1 MGTKNARFDG
11 TFRGSSGLALIHSSG
26 YASKDPL
33 GAAVPANTPVYD
45 APAAYG
51 AAPAAPA
58 TLASVTAAGGAQ
70 CQCIGSGV
78 WADGISPVAI
88 MRRSTGS
95 TGVGNN
101 VLRIGIGSGWTTND
115 FATGTAPTA
124 NALTNG
130 TGKRVFEFDIGSQAG
145 DLGGANKGSGN
156 GVDLLRGSGASNGE
170 DANLKF
176 EPITGF
182 CAHGCLTV
190 WCRVS
195 RWTGSWNFVA
205 SALCQYDDAQAKW
218 KLVYQAPDNG
228 GTLVRG
234 SQWNNTYWT
243 APDKT
248 VPAPLE
254 VWSAFVDYL
263 DLSSS
268 GDTHVCVLMR
278 ATRPTATSSNWTVQA
293 TEVFRITA
301 TSGNQHLHSAI
312 VTPLG
317 IVICQGHR
325 GDASVILL
333 NWASP
338 WTWPAGAAS
347 AIDGTSQNG
356 WTTRLNFSGFRSGTA
371 ASVRRHNMYMGVAPL
386 GKSHTDFVVA
396 SDIGVDPMSRMTLPS
411 VATNKPRFTVLR
423 AGRGLSTLATTA
435 TYEVYGISCND
446 NHNPSAWISLKVGAT
461 SAGRYRRVVA
471 SGITVAAGAGTHTMT
486 RAQGSFINDGFVNG
500 RSVVVS
506 GFVNGGNNG
515 TFTITALTATV
526 MTVTGNGVNE
536 TIASPTMATIEDAES
551 WAAYPDIQKII
562 FSRDGTNWAQLY
574 STTAGIYREPKCV
587 GQQVFFTTNIGGN
600 PTMQVLNLPSKSV
613 GRPMTVAG
621 AVTNYALTTPV
632 ISAVGGTNSLTDV
645 TATYTNAN
653 AIANGHTVPPCPSQN
668 AVFYARSDASN
679 ITIGNL
685 AVTGNAGSETV
696 PQGRPRIVVWV
707 YVLPASEPFVD
718 HNTPP
723 YDHPNLND
731 TATVR
736 IIRRNVANA
745 PGDINALDCL
755 LIDTQGAGWTKYV
768 LSPEIGNDQAWTSSL
783 SRYVL
788 GLLADQTTPRVAS
801 FLISCE
807 SVVIG
812 NTSTTAGGH
821 DRLTEFPT
829 KPLPG
834 LAAPGSAAYFS
845 DTIETTGFQCTT
857 SWTIA
862 MALQVPDNGPDQ
874 YTDSTRPTNRRLATL
889 RFAGTNAAGS
899 AQSGNI
905 AISFDVVNR
914 RFSFTDGTNTTTLAA
929 PSGQQFEYG
938 RDAQLGIAISRA
950 PNTEPNST
958 MNFAVFVGG
967 SLVNTTTA
975 SWTGRVLPNRIVH
988 ADTSL
993 GAIEPHLVHG
1003 VVIDEDAAA
1012 SQTALADLLRGN
1024 AALTVPSSGSS
1035 PTFILMGD

>member
-26 YASKDPL
+26 YATRDPL
-33 GAAVPANTPVYD
+33 GASVPANTPVYD
-45 APAAYG
+45 APAAFG

-58 TLASVTAAGGAQ
+58 TLASVTAGGGVQ

-78 WADGISPVAI
+78 WADGTPVAI

-115 FATGTAPTA
+115 FNTGSAASA
-124 NALTNG
+124 NSLTNG
-130 TGKRVFEFDIGSQAG
+130 TGKRVFEWDIGSQAG

-156 GVDLLRGSGASNGE
+156 GVDLLRGAGVGNGE

-176 EPITGF
+176 EPITAF
-182 CAHGCLTV
+182 SAHGCITV
-190 WCRVS
+190 WCRVA
-195 RWTGSWNFVA
+195 RWSGSWNFVA

-218 KLVYQAPDNG
+218 KLVYQAPDSG
-228 GTLVRG
+228 GTRVRG
-234 SQWNNTYWT
+234 SQWNNTYWC

-248 VPAPLE
+248 VAAPLE

-263 DLSSS
+263 DLSTASE
-268 GDTHVCVLMR
+268 THVVVLMR

-293 TEVFRITA
+293 TEVFRIA
-301 TSGNQHLHSAI
+301 ADAGNQHLHSAI

-317 IVICQGHR
+317 IVLCQGHR

-333 NWASP
+333 QWASP
-338 WTWPAGAAS
+338 WTWPAGPAA
-347 AIDGTSQNG
+347 ATDGTTQNG

-371 ASVRRHNMYMGVAPL
+371 VNVRRHNMYMGVAPV
-386 GKSHTDFVVA
+386 GKSHREFIVA
-396 SDIGVDPMSRMTLPS
+396 SDIGTDPMSRMTLPT
-411 VATNKPRFTVLR
+411 VGTNKPKFTVIR
-423 AGRGLSTLATTA
+423 AGRGISTGSSNAA
-435 TYEVYGISCND
+435 YEVYGISCND
-446 NHNPSAWISLKVGAT
+446 NHNPTAYISLKVGAA
-461 SAGRYRRVVA
+461 SSGRYRRSTLTNLASA
-471 SGITVAAGAGTHTMT
+471 SGAGSHTVTRTSGSWLEEGFVSGRTVAVT
-486 RAQGSFINDGFVNG
+486 GFPNA
-500 RSVVVS
+500 
-506 GFVNGGNNG
+506 GNNG
-515 TFTITALTATV
+515 TFTINAVTATV
-526 MTVTGNGVNE
+526 LTLTGNGFTESISGSTLAV
-536 TIASPTMATIEDAES
+536 IEDTEAFAS
-551 WAAYPDIQKII
+551 YTDIQKII

-587 GQQVFFTTNIGGN
+587 GEQVFFTTNIGGN
-600 PTMQVLNLPSKSV
+600 PTMQVVNIPSKSV
-613 GRPMTVAG
+613 GRPLVVSG
-621 AVTNYALTTPV
+621 AVTNYAIATPV
-632 ISAVGGTNSLTDV
+632 VSAVGGTNSLTDV

-653 AIANGHTVPPCPSQN
+653 ALANGHTVPTCPSTN
-668 AVFYARSDASN
+668 AVFYARSDGSN

-685 AVTGNAGSETV
+685 AFTGNAVQETV

-718 HNTPP
+718 HNTAP
-723 YDHPNLND
+723 YDQLSVGN
-731 TATVR
+731 TATLRV
-736 IIRRNVANA
+736 IRRNVANA
-745 PGDINALDCL
+745 PGDYNALDCL
-755 LIDTQGAGWTKYV
+755 LIDTQGAGWTRYV
-768 LSPEIGNDQAWTSSL
+768 LSPEIGNDAAWTSSL

-788 GLLADQTTPRVAS
+788 GILADQVNLTPAS
-801 FLISCE
+801 FLVSVESC
-807 SVVIG
+807 VIG
-812 NTSTTAGGH
+812 NTDATLGGH
-821 DRLTEFPT
+821 LRLTEIPT

-845 DTIETTGFQCTT
+845 DTIETSGFTCTN

-862 MALQVPDNGPDQ
+862 LALQVPDNGPDQ
-874 YTDSTRPTNRRLATL
+874 YTHATRPTNRRLATL

-929 PSGQQFEYG
+929 PSGQQFEFG

-975 SWTGRVLPNRIVH
+975 SWTGRVLPNRVVH

-993 GAIEPHLVHG
+993 GTIEPHLIHG
-1003 VVIDEDAAA
+1003 IVVDEDAAA

-1024 AALTVPSSGSS
+1024 AALAIPASGSS
-1035 PTFILMGD
+1035 SSFIFLGD